1 MPMGRGNMKSK
12 IVPLL
17 SILLICMCPAL
28 VSAEMS
34 EGDITVE
41 AEGYGL
47 SKGDALLK
55 AKRNA
60 VEKGIGTVLISQTEV
75 RNFELQ
81 RDIILTKT
89 TGSVKKYDVLHEEK
103 QQDDIF
109 YLRIRAVVSLASI
122 KADLLALKI
131 LLESMDKP
139 RMMVVIR
146 EENGNYAEN
155 AILDYLTEKEFEL
168 VDAAVVAV
176 LMQKDDQL
184 IQRAAK
190 GDPLAAAQI
199 GASNGAEYVI
209 VGRVT
214 KSLVTSTFLSNSGM
228 KSGQANITAKV
239 VNCSSARIIASKSA
253 SGAAVHISED
263 VAKAKAAEKAAKKL
277 MDRKLFE
284 KIVSSFQDMINNGI
298 PLDVIIKNVANF
310 KMQKAAREVLG
321 ELSDVVS
328 VNKRSFGGGQ
338 LDLSVLYKGNAD
350 SFSEAVDGKIV
361 GGKKLSVTDVAG
373 SRVVIR
379 LE

>member
-1 MPMGRGNMKSK
+1 MKTP

-17 SILLICMCPAL
+17 SILLVCMCAAL
-28 VSAEMS
+28 LFAQMP

-47 SKGDALLK
+47 SRSDALLK

-75 RNFELQ
+75 RNFQLQ
-81 RDIILTKT
+81 KDIVLTKT
-89 TGSVKKYDVLHEEK
+89 AGSVTKYDVFHEEK
-103 QQDDIF
+103 RQDGTF
-109 YLRIRAVVSLASI
+109 YVKLRAVVSLASI
-122 KADLLALKI
+122 KEDLVALKI

-139 RMMVVIR
+139 RIMVVIR
-146 EENGNYAEN
+146 EENGHNAES

-176 LMQKDDQL
+176 LMQKDDH
-184 IQRAAK
+184 IIRRAAE
-190 GDPLAAAQI
+190 GDPLAAARI

-209 VGRVT
+209 VGKVT
-214 KSLVTSTFLSNSGM
+214 KSLATSALLSGSGM

-239 VNCSSARIIASKSA
+239 VNCSNAKIIASKSA
-253 SGAAVHISED
+253 NGAAVHISGD
-263 VAKAKAAEKAAKKL
+263 VAKAKAAEQAAKKL
-277 MDRKLFE
+277 MGRKLFE
-284 KIVSSFQDMINNGI
+284 EIVSSFQDMINNGI
-298 PLDVIIKNVANF
+298 PLDVTVKNVANF
-310 KMQKAAREVLG
+310 GMQKAVREVLG

-338 LDLSVLYKGNAD
+338 LELSLLYKGNAD
-350 SFSEAVDGKIV
+350 SFSEAVDGKTV
-361 GGKKLSVTDVAG
+361 GEKKLSVTDVAG

>member
-1 MPMGRGNMKSK
+1 MKSK

-373 SRVVIR
+373 SRVVIQ

>member
-1 MPMGRGNMKSK
+1 MKSK
-12 IVPLL
+12 IVPPL
-17 SILLICMCPAL
+17 SILLMCICAAL
-28 VSAEMS
+28 LSAQMP
-34 EGDITVE
+34 EGDITIE

-47 SKGDALLK
+47 SKSDALLK

-60 VEKGIGTVLISQTEV
+60 VEKGIGTVLISHTEV

-81 RDIILTKT
+81 KDIILTKT
-89 TGSVKKYDVLHEEK
+89 TGSIKKYDVLHELK
-103 QQDDIF
+103 QHDDTF
-109 YLRIRAVVSLASI
+109 YLRIRAVVSLENI
-122 KADLLALKI
+122 KADLAALKI

-168 VDAAVVAV
+168 VDAAVVAT
-176 LMQKDDQL
+176 LMQKEDQL
-184 IQRAAK
+184 IRRAAE
-190 GDPLAAAQI
+190 GDPVAAAQI

-209 VGRVT
+209 VGKIT
-214 KSLVTSTFLSNSGM
+214 KSLVTSRFLRNSGM
-228 KSGQANITAKV
+228 KSGQASITAKV
-239 VNCSSARIIASKSA
+239 VNCSNAKVVASKSA
-253 SGAAVHISED
+253 NGATVHISEN

-298 PLDVIIKNVANF
+298 TLNVTVRNVEDF
-310 KMQKAAREVLG
+310 KMQKAVREVLG
-321 ELSDVVS
+321 ELTDAVS

-338 LDLSVLYKGNAD
+338 LKLSVLYKGTAD
-350 SFSEAVDGKIV
+350 SFSEAVDGKTV
-361 GGKKLSVTDVAG
+361 GGKKLSVTEIAG
-373 SRVVIR
+373 SRVIIQ

>member
-1 MPMGRGNMKSK
+1 MGRGNVKSK

-28 VSAEMS
+28 VSAEIS

-190 GDPLAAAQI
+190 GDPLAAARI

-338 LDLSVLYKGNAD
+338 LELSVLYKGNAD

-361 GGKKLSVTDVAG
+361 GGKKLSVIDVAG
-373 SRVVIR
+373 SRVIIR

>member
-1 MPMGRGNMKSK
+1 VKFK

-17 SILLICMCPAL
+17 SILLICICSAHL
-28 VSAEMS
+28 CAAEMP
-34 EGDITVE
+34 EGDITIE

-47 SKGDALLK
+47 SKSDALLK

-81 RDIILTKT
+81 KDIILTKT
-89 TGSVKKYDVLHEEK
+89 TGSVKKYNVLQEQK
-103 QQDDIF
+103 QQDDTF
-109 YLRIRAVVSLASI
+109 YLRIRAVVSLANI
-122 KADLLALKI
+122 KADLAALKI

-168 VDAAVVAV
+168 VDAALVAA
-176 LMQKDDQL
+176 LMQKEDQL
-184 IQRAAK
+184 IQRAAE
-190 GDPLAAAQI
+190 GDPVAAAKI

-209 VGRVT
+209 VGKIT
-214 KSLVTSTFLSNSGM
+214 KSLVTSTFLSSSGM

-239 VNCSSARIIASKSA
+239 VNCSNAKIVASKSA
-253 SGAAVHISED
+253 SSAAVHISED
-263 VAKAKAAEKAAKKL
+263 VAKAKAAEKAARKL

-284 KIVSSFQDMINNGI
+284 EIVSSFQDMINNGI
-298 PLDVIIKNVANF
+298 PLNVTIKNVADF
-310 KMQKAAREVLG
+310 SMQRAVREVLG
-321 ELSDVVS
+321 ELTDAVS

-338 LDLSVLYKGNAD
+338 LNLSVLYKGTAD
-350 SFSEAVDGKIV
+350 SFSEAVDGKTV
-361 GGKKLSVTDVAG
+361 GGKRLSVTDIAG
-373 SRVVIR
+373 SRVVIQ

>member
-1 MPMGRGNMKSK
+1 MGRGNVKSK

-28 VSAEMS
+28 VSAEIS

-190 GDPLAAAQI
+190 GDPLAAARI

-214 KSLVTSTFLSNSGM
+214 KSLVTSTFLSNSCM

-338 LDLSVLYKGNAD
+338 LELSVLYKGNAD

-361 GGKKLSVTDVAG
+361 GGKKLSVIDVAG
-373 SRVVIR
+373 SRVIIR

>member
-1 MPMGRGNMKSK
+1 MKFK
-12 IVPLL
+12 TVPLL
-17 SILLICMCPAL
+17 SILLICICSAHL
-28 VSAEMS
+28 CAAEMP
-34 EGDITVE
+34 EGDIIVE

-47 SKGDALLK
+47 SKSDALLK

-81 RDIILTKT
+81 KDIILTKT
-89 TGSVKKYDVLHEEK
+89 TGSVKKYNVLQEQK
-103 QQDDIF
+103 QQDDTF
-109 YLRIRAVVSLASI
+109 YLRIRAVVSLANI
-122 KADLLALKI
+122 KADLAALKI

-168 VDAAVVAV
+168 VDAALVAA
-176 LMQKDDQL
+176 LMQKEDQL
-184 IQRAAK
+184 IQRAAE
-190 GDPLAAAQI
+190 GDPVAAAKI

-209 VGRVT
+209 VGKIT
-214 KSLVTSTFLSNSGM
+214 KSLVTSTFLSSSGM

-239 VNCSSARIIASKSA
+239 VNCSNAKIIASKSA
-253 SGAAVHISED
+253 SSAAVHISED
-263 VAKAKAAEKAAKKL
+263 VAKAKAAEKAARKL

-284 KIVSSFQDMINNGI
+284 EIVSSFQDMINNGI
-298 PLDVIIKNVANF
+298 PLNVTIKNVADF
-310 KMQKAAREVLG
+310 SMQRAVREVLG
-321 ELSDVVS
+321 ELTDAVS

-338 LDLSVLYKGNAD
+338 LNLSVLYKGTAD
-350 SFSEAVDGKIV
+350 SFSEAVDGKTV
-361 GGKKLSVTDVAG
+361 GGKRLSVTDIAG
-373 SRVVIR
+373 SRVVIQ